1 MSKGRRVWLIAV
13 SSIQLLLFDLTLIL
27 YTVTNFIMIQYC
39 TALKARGVSINAM
52 SPIQLILFNLMIIS
66 RYSTRKIGFRKL
78 FRRALT
84 IFDEAKLSR
93 ISSNARL
100 IFRYPIFRV
109 ECVLSP
115 IQLIFEEYSRK
126 FQFNNATIL
135 FSTSSLA
142 HLLFCLF

>member
-1 MSKGRRVWLIAV
+1 MSKGRRVWLIAI
-13 SSIQLLLFDLTLIL
+13 SPIQLLLFDLILIL

-39 TALKARGVSINAM
+39 TALKAREVSINAM
-52 SPIQLILFNLMIIS
+52 SPIQLILFNLIIIS

-84 IFDEAKLSR
+84 IAKLSR